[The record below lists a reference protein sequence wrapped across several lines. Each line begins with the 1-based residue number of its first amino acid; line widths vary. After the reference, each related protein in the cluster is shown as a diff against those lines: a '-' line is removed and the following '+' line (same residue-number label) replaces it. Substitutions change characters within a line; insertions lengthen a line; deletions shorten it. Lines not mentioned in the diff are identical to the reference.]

1 MVKTPERKA
10 WISLLA
16 AFSIFVVLVVSI
28 PIGVRCYLLSAT
40 QSEVTQLEVISGT
53 ILIHSPGQPAP
64 NGVTDVAQ
72 VIEQAEAKTDETSW
86 GTLTFF
92 DESSAVMY
100 SKTELQILETRT
112 PRFQISSQPDLI
124 KLWVSGGR
132 VRLAVAPVNGRER
145 LLEVHTPH
153 AVAKLNEG
161 SYSVEV
167 SNKETEI
174 AVREGQAIVSGS
186 GGVREINKGER
197 TNVAISQPPTS
208 PVAAAR
214 DLVLNGNFRDGL
226 NHWSVYNEQG
236 VDGGV
241 VNGQAEVILS
251 NDRYAVRL
259 ARMGED
265 GNHCETG
272 IVQDTYKDVRDFDSL
287 KLHADVQL
295 LYQSLSG
302 GGYLSSEFPIILRI
316 DYKDQYGIDRFWTH
330 GFYYQ
335 NEANFPVQ
343 NGTNIPRYRWYPYE
357 TDNLM
362 DELGN
367 LRPTWI
373 TSIRIYAS
381 GWNYQSMVSEVG
393 LIVE

>member
-1 MVKTPERKA
+1 MIKTPERKA

-16 AFSIFVVLVVSI
+16 AFSIFAVLVVSI
-28 PIGVRCYLLSAT
+28 PIGVRWYLVSAT
-40 QSEVTQLEVISGT
+40 RPEVTQLEVISGT
-53 ILIHSPGQPAP
+53 ILVHSPGQPAP
-64 NGVTDVAQ
+64 SGVTDVAQ
-72 VIEQAEAKTDETSW
+72 TIEQAEAKTDETSW

-100 SKTELQILETRT
+100 SETELQILETRT
-112 PRFQISSQPDLI
+112 PRFQISPQPDLI

-132 VRLAVAPVNGRER
+132 VRIAVTPVNGRDR
-145 LLEVHTPH
+145 LFEVHTPH
-153 AVAKLNEG
+153 AVAGLQEG

-167 SNKETEI
+167 SNEETEI

-197 TNVAISQPPTS
+197 TNVAINQPPTS

-272 IVQDTYKDVRDFDSL
+272 IIQDTYKDVRDFDSL

-302 GGYLSSEFPIILRI
+302 GGYI
-316 DYKDQYGIDRFWTH
+316 
-330 GFYYQ
+330 
-335 NEANFPVQ
+335 
-343 NGTNIPRYRWYPYE
+343 
-357 TDNLM
+357 
-362 DELGN
+362 
-367 LRPTWI
+367 
-373 TSIRIYAS
+373 
-381 GWNYQSMVSEVG
+381 
-393 LIVE
+393 